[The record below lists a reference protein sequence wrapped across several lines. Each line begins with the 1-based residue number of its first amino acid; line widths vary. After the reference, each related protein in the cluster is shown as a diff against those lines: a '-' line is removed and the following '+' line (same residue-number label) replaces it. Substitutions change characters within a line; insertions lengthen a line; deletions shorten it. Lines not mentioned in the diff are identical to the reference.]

1 MIQITK
7 GKKRTASFIPLDQF
21 NNPNPVGPDGVPLD
35 IVGIPTWQALEVTPA
50 GGKIFPGQSPA
61 VTLVPSEDGR
71 LCDVIA
77 AEENR
82 ALTVEVSADTVEGT
96 KVKGSS
102 AVQTVGA
109 AGPVSVISSLG
120 IAWSEEQDV

>member
-1 MIQITK
+1 MIQITV
-7 GKKRTASFIPLDQF
+7 GKKRTASFVPIDQF

-35 IVGIPTWQALEVTPA
+35 VVGTPTWQALQITPQIFPTPA
-50 GGKIFPGQSPA
+50 PG

-71 LCDVIA
+71 SCDVIA
-77 AEENR
+77 DVENA
-82 ALTVEVSADTVEGT
+82 ALTVEVSADTAEGT

-120 IAWSEEQDV
+120 ISWSEEKDV